1 MPHVLQRI
9 ELRRILY
16 QADARNEPL
25 KRLHPRFDG
34 DISQRL
40 DVERDFGWRLISV
53 RIRHGA
59 NPAG

>member
-34 DISQRL
+34 DISPRL
-40 DVERDFGWRLISV
+40 DVERDFG
-53 RIRHGA
+53 
-59 NPAG
+59 